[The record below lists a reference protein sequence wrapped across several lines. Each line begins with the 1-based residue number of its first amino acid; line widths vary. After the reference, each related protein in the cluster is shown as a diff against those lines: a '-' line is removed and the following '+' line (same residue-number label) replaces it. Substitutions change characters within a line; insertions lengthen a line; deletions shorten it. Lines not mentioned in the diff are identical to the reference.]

1 MVDTIGPIQPLVGKD
16 YLEQSLKQL
25 YQTYPSFEQMSNAIG
40 AV

>member
-1 MVDTIGPIQPLVGKD
+1 MADSIGPIQPLVGKA

-25 YQTYPSFEQMSNAIG
+25 FQTYPSFEQMSNSIG